1 MHILYLHQ
9 HFAIPSG
16 STGTRSYEF
25 ARRWIKAGHKVTL
38 ITGHYDIGGL
48 ELGKGL
54 IQKKTV
60 KGINV
65 VIVGTTYSNKQ
76 SFIRRIMSFLC
87 FIFFS
92 IYAGLLTKKVD
103 VIYATSTPLTVGI
116 SAIALKWLK
125 RIPFVF
131 EVRDQWPE
139 IPIELGVI
147 KNKIMIKLLLWLE
160 KTIYKNSS
168 AIVALSPGMNQ
179 GIRDVLGD
187 SKPITVASNC
197 SDLDAFYPELDG
209 SKIRKERGWED
220 KFVFLHFGAMGKANG
235 LDFVVDIAEKLEDNK
250 DIHFVLVGDGSEKQ
264 RLKDRIARIGLPN
277 IEILD
282 SVPKSELPFWVTA
295 ADVSMVIFANHPI
308 LEHNSA
314 NKFFD
319 SLSAGKPILLN
330 YSGWQRQVLEESK
343 AGFGCELC
351 NLDEF
356 VKKVLY
362 LNSHRDAI
370 ATMGAK
376 ARELAERKFNI
387 DKLAADVLAVISSV
401 ADDG

>member
-1 MHILYLHQ
+1 
-9 HFAIPSG
+9 
-16 STGTRSYEF
+16 
-25 ARRWIKAGHKVTL
+25 
-38 ITGHYDIGGL
+38 
-48 ELGKGL
+48 
-54 IQKKTV
+54 
-60 KGINV
+60 
-65 VIVGTTYSNKQ
+65 
-76 SFIRRIMSFLC
+76 
-87 FIFFS
+87 
-92 IYAGLLTKKVD
+92 
-103 VIYATSTPLTVGI
+103 
-116 SAIALKWLK
+116 
-125 RIPFVF
+125 
-131 EVRDQWPE
+131 RDQWPE

-160 KTIYKNSS
+160 NTIYKNSS